1 MQQHTPERT
10 PTHRAQPSPAPE
22 ASLVE
27 QASQGGLAAWQAQAL
42 ACAITALIMIGFVLL
57 LTTIAS

>member
-10 PTHRAQPSPAPE
+10 PIHRAQPSSAPE

-42 ACAITALIMIGFVLL
+42 ACAITGLIMIGFVLL